1 MSQFAIMKGIYFA
14 AMFLAFEGVQQVSQA
29 DDRGAI
35 FSVLF
40 TNALF
45 RDVVIPTIYL

>member
-1 MSQFAIMKGIYFA
+1 MKGIYFA
-14 AMFLAFEGVQQVSQA
+14 AMSLAFEGVQQVSA

-45 RDVVIPTIYL
+45 RDVVIPL